1 MVVYWIHNHPP
12 KKYVSNR
19 HRGKTILV
27 QRSVKS
33 LRSHVGLIIMF
44 RDGLDFK
51 SSPFQFQVQ
60 YGIRQLVT
68 LSNILQTLYIN
79 DYKMYMFM
87 GLSGDKHTL
96 VGGFKPS
103 ETF

>member
-1 MVVYWIHNHPP
+1 
-12 KKYVSNR
+12 
-19 HRGKTILV
+19 
-27 QRSVKS
+27 
-33 LRSHVGLIIMF
+33 MF

-79 DYKMYMFM
+79 DYKRTCSWDYKEINIHWLVVSSPPKHISQWE
-87 GLSGDKHTL
+87 GLSHVLWKINNL
-96 VGGFKPS
+96 
-103 ETF
+103 